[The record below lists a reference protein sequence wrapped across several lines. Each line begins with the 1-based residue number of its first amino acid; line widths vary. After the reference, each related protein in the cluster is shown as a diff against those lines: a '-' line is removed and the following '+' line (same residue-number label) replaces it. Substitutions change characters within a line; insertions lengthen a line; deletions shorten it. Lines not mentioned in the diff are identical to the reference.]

1 MQFTCNFQCTPVLF
15 SAYLTLCC
23 HSSRSPEQAAA
34 FQEILH
40 ESNDRKCS
48 RNVESGCFCY
58 NLIVYFLK
66 CIRWCW
72 VTAAFIVLHIP
83 FGLFPN
89 MQVFN
94 CALETFKGAQP
105 LSSRSSCTTRS
116 VSRVVT
122 MSSLQSAAMSWSSG
136 SRACA
141 HWEWRAERECFLQ
154 SLCLIVYVVP
164 EVCANY
170 LCYSWDSMSETTM
183 IWPFT
188 HIKSMLYKAKSRL
201 QMIFISL
208 DEARVSPSA
217 HVSYHSC
224 GIANSD
230 GRSWG

>member
-1 MQFTCNFQCTPVLF
+1 MKFISNFRYTPILF
-15 SAYLTLCC
+15 SAYLTRCC
-23 HSSRSPEQAAA
+23 HSSRSPGIKIAKR
-34 FQEILH
+34 LH
-40 ESNDRKCS
+40 NDRKCS
-48 RNVESGCFCY
+48 RNVESGLFCY

-66 CIRWCW
+66 CIRWRW

-116 VSRVVT
+116 VSRVGT
-122 MSSLQSAAMSWSSG
+122 MSSLQSAVTSWSSV

-154 SLCLIVYVVP
+154 SLCLIVYIVP

-170 LCYSWDSMSETTM
+170 LCYSWDSMSETTW

-201 QMIFISL
+201 QMIFWMWLVWAVCSCAIHVVSL
-208 DEARVSPSA
+208 TVLVMWLKLGLMA
-217 HVSYHSC
+217 Y
-224 GIANSD
+224 
-230 GRSWG
+230 